1 MRGLVFLRIARAIL
15 GDMNTLLLWLAGL
28 QLVLLLG
35 LLFFVVRRQDHGQRL
50 EEVLR
55 RLEEGLRRELKDA
68 RDDQGKTHVELLRS
82 LQAGSVAL
90 GEQVQRVLGQYF
102 ELLNKRVEGLTQTTD
117 QKLKEI
123 GGQVEKRLAEGFEK
137 TTATFADI
145 VKRLALIDEAQ
156 KRITELST
164 NVVSLQEILSDKRA
178 RGAFGEVQLSQ
189 LVRNMLPE
197 NAFAL
202 QYAITPDTRVD
213 CILFLPDPTGHVP
226 IDAKFPLESYRRLAD
241 PKLGEADRRMAERQF
256 KQDVRKHVRDIASKY
271 IVAGKTA
278 RGAVMFVPAE
288 AVFAEIHARHAD
300 VVEEAQGLNVWIT
313 SPTTLM
319 AILTTAR
326 AVLKDDATRKQVH
339 VIQEHLGK
347 LGEDFGRFRK
357 RMENLATHIRQAK
370 EDVDD
375 VNVSAGKIA
384 SRFEKIERAELA
396 NEEEERPALK
406 PSDAA

>member
-1 MRGLVFLRIARAIL
+1 ME
-15 GDMNTLLLWLAGL
+15 TPLLWLAAI
-28 QLVLLLG
+28 QLALLLG
-35 LLFFVVRRQDHGQRL
+35 LLFFVLRRQDHGQRL

-82 LQAGSVAL
+82 LQAGSTAL
-90 GEQVQRVLGQYF
+90 GTQVQRVLGQYF

-117 QKLKEI
+117 QQLKEI
-123 GGQVEKRLAEGFEK
+123 GGQVEKRLTEGFEK

-145 VKRLALIDEAQ
+145 LKRLALIDEAQ

-164 NVVSLQEILSDKRA
+164 SVVSLQEVLSDKRA

-202 QYAITPDTRVD
+202 QYAVAPDARVD
-213 CILFLPDPTGHVP
+213 CILFLPEPTGNVP

-241 PKLGEADRRMAERQF
+241 PKLGEVDRKLAERQF

-271 IVAGKTA
+271 IVPGKTA
-278 RGAVMFVPAE
+278 HGAVMFVPAE
-288 AVFAEIHARHAD
+288 AVFAEIHARHAE

-326 AVLKDDATRKQVH
+326 AVLKDDATRAQVH
-339 VIQEHLGK
+339 VIQEHLAR

-370 EDVDD
+370 EDVDE
-375 VNVSAGKIA
+375 VNVSADKIA
-384 SRFEKIERAELA
+384 SRFEKIERAELPGL
-396 NEEEERPALK
+396 EEPQALK

>member
-1 MRGLVFLRIARAIL
+1 
-15 GDMNTLLLWLAGL
+15 MNELMLWLATA
-28 QLVLLLG
+28 QVVLLLAV
-35 LLFFVVRRQDHGQRL
+35 LMVVLRRRDAAQRQ
-50 EEVLR
+50 EELLR
-55 RLEEGLRRELKDA
+55 RLEEALRHDLKAA

-82 LQAGSVAL
+82 LQSGSAAL

-102 ELLNKRVEGLTQTTD
+102 ELLNRRVEGLTQTTD

-123 GGQVEKRLAEGFEK
+123 GGQVERRLTEGFEK

-145 VKRLALIDEAQ
+145 LKRLALIDEAQ
-156 KRITELST
+156 KRITELSS
-164 NVVSLQEILSDKRA
+164 NVVSLQEVLTDKRA

-202 QYAITPDTRVD
+202 QYTLGNDTRVD
-213 CILFLPDPTGHVP
+213 CILFLPEPTGNVP
-226 IDAKFPLESYRRLAD
+226 IDAKFPLESYRRLSDAQ
-241 PKLGEADRRMAERQF
+241 LSETERRMAERQF
-256 KQDVRKHVRDIASKY
+256 RLDVRKHVRDIAGKY
-271 IVAGKTA
+271 IVPGKTA

-288 AVFAEIHARHAD
+288 AVFAEIHARHAE

-326 AVLKDDATRKQVH
+326 AVLKDDATRRQVH
-339 VIQEHLGK
+339 VIQEHLAK

-370 EDVDD
+370 EDVDE
-375 VNVSAGKIA
+375 VNISADKIA
-384 SRFEKIERAELA
+384 SRFEKIERAELPDEA
-396 NEEEERPALK
+396 DQPPALK

>member
-1 MRGLVFLRIARAIL
+1 
-15 GDMNTLLLWLAGL
+15 MNTLLLWLAGL

>member
-1 MRGLVFLRIARAIL
+1 
-15 GDMNTLLLWLAGL
+15 MNTLLLWLAGL
-28 QLVLLLG
+28 QLVLLVG
-35 LLFFVVRRQDHGQRL
+35 LLFFVLRRQDHGRHL
-50 EEVLR
+50 EDVLR
-55 RLEEGLRRELKDA
+55 RLEDGLRRELKDA

-102 ELLNKRVEGLTQTTD
+102 ELLNRRVEGLTQTTD

-164 NVVSLQEILSDKRA
+164 NVVSLQEVLSDKRA

-202 QYAITPDTRVD
+202 QYAITADTRVD
-213 CILFLPDPTGHVP
+213 CILFLPEPTGHVP

-256 KQDVRKHVRDIASKY
+256 KQDVRTHVRDIASKY
-271 IVAGKTA
+271 IVPGKTA

-288 AVFAEIHARHAD
+288 AVFAEIHARHAE

-347 LGEDFGRFRK
+347 LGEDFARFRK

-396 NEEEERPALK
+396 SEEEPPALK